1 MLFCMF
7 DLSFFAFL
15 VFWLFM
21 DVYNVESYS
30 IGVEFRDEQ
39 ARYYVVDLTILES
52 RIDLTFSSLAYLN

>member
-1 MLFCMF
+1 
-7 DLSFFAFL
+7 
-15 VFWLFM
+15 M